1 MEKME
6 KMENTV
12 QTNER
17 IKTFIDNM
25 FASLPQNDQSA
36 RIKEDMYCSMQDKY
50 NALVESGATEDEAFG
65 KTVSEFGSVEDIR
78 AELGANAPHPS
89 ETVGTSTPEKL
100 TLPVSKETERGY
112 EKYKVYAAVLIAVA
126 VVLFIVAA
134 VGYDSYDTTFINLS
148 LPQLTNFVFGSAIA
162 VGVML
167 CVKAVTGRE
176 KFFDMTRETEYDVLP
191 STERVESYRKFAG
204 VRSWLMGLAVGIFV
218 ISPFVNELTGSDLL
232 FGLIIAAGVAILI
245 ILSAARRSFKDVL
258 GKDFDK
264 EEKD

>member
-50 NALVESGATEDEAFG
+50 NGLIESGVGEDEAFG
-65 KTVSEFGSVEDIR
+65 KVVAEFGSVEDIR
-78 AELGANAPHPS
+78 AELGADAPQPAASFNAAAPA
-89 ETVGTSTPEKL
+89 KL
-100 TLPVSKETERGY
+100 TLPVSKETERAY
-112 EKYKVYAAVLIAVA
+112 EKYRIYAAVLIAVA
-126 VVLFIVAA
+126 VLLFIVAPL
-134 VGYDSYDTTFINLS
+134 GYESYDTQFINLS

-176 KFFDMTRETEYDVLP
+176 KFFDATRETEYDVLP

-218 ISPFVNELTGSDLL
+218 ISPFVSEFTGSDLL